1 MWIPYATLQV
11 FSHTAGQFF
20 ATSGHPETGALRN
33 KCCED
38 IGSNVELPSPHSSG
52 TCSSKGRH
60 TRRARLPIATLR
72 RVLENDG
79 GSLSNLCAQTLGQ
92 HTSNVPGFCLD
103 VPPRTACRCPELAPP
118 AFADPA
124 LRVSKARIS
133 LDTAHISTH
142 TKEEESIAGCWIVS
156 ALFRSPRGAVAE
168 GHPGNLA
175 CS

>member
-1 MWIPYATLQV
+1 MWIPYSTSQV
-11 FSHTAGQFF
+11 FPHTAGLFF

-38 IGSNVELPSPHSSG
+38 IGSNVELPSPHSRDA
-52 TCSSKGRH
+52 CSSKGRH
-60 TRRARLPIATLR
+60 TRRARLPIATLG

-92 HTSNVPGFCLD
+92 HTSNVPEFCFD
-103 VPPRTACRCPELAPP
+103 VPPRTACRCPEPDPP
-118 AFADPA
+118 AFADPHCGSRKLA
-124 LRVSKARIS
+124 SLWRQHIS
-133 LDTAHISTH
+133 LH